1 LSYIPNTSTTVTH
14 RREAATGRGDACHC
28 RLAQEDAGMEA
39 ADAVRHVTLGD
50 RIWTGVTSLRR
61 HPVA

>member
-28 RLAQEDAGMEA
+28 RLAQGDAGMEA

-50 RIWTGVTSLRR
+50 RI
-61 HPVA
+61 